1 MRIELNYEELL
12 STIDNIV
19 AIVEDSSVQEE
30 SLKTLIFWINEN
42 QEVYLVGHS
51 ITCLCK
57 IKLDNAEVSD
67 FSEENEFI
75 QIKAGEFSKYL
86 RSLSGMKETAVDR
99 VVLDVKDNKVFIAIH
114 EMPLDEEDELAMY
127 LKQTSYFAFDRLV
140 MSMDRKREISQ
151 TYQNV
156 QLEGMITKD
165 IRLYLDNLSKLIE
178 SSDIKSNASKL
189 YFSDKHIYVIQS
201 LKGYLMVMENTLR
214 DEFKNI
220 SLTGAAVR
228 FLCKFLTGT
237 EVVDIGRATG
247 TERGDNALVLSV
259 DNTIV
264 YLKYINKV
272 PDITKMLNT
281 VAVRHDDGTFEECK
295 GGKDVLD
302 RIGFID
308 RRNAIVIHKAY
319 ILEVMKRFKITDE
332 LMTVCI
338 KPAEDTIVFRNSK
351 TSITLPLIMKKG
363 MEFGEITFKVKP
375 DRFEEWFISDL
386 DITTKEAFMY
396 FIQRSATK
404 YAVAT
409 LDSTGNWFC
418 ITNIAS

>member
-42 QEVYLVGHS
+42 EEVYLVGHS

-67 FSEENEFI
+67 YSSEDEFL

-86 RSLSGMKETAVDR
+86 RSLSGMKETSVDR
-99 VVLDVKDNKVFIAIH
+99 VLLETRENKIFIAIH
-114 EMPLDEEDELAMY
+114 EMPVDEDDELSMY
-127 LKQTSYFAFDRLV
+127 LKQASYFAFDRLV

-214 DEFKNI
+214 EEFKNI
-220 SLTGAAVR
+220 TLTGAAVR

-237 EVVDIGRATG
+237 EVVDIGKATG

-338 KPAEDTIVFRNSK
+338 KPAEDTISFRNSK

-386 DITTKEAFMY
+386 DITTKESFMY